1 MAKVR
6 VLDETGRQPGHPVQA
21 SALELAARLPHLM
34 LEARRVLAAVSGV
47 HGRRRA
53 GPGEAFWQFRAFA
66 PGEAA
71 QRVDWRRSARDD
83 RLYVREREWE
93 AAHSVHLWIDRSP
106 SMAYI
111 SSLAAASKAERAL
124 VLGLALSDA
133 LVEAGERV
141 GLMGLMPPRA
151 SRRIAERL
159 AETLLLDKAGQD
171 ADLPPGDALPPQAEI
186 ILITD
191 ALVPA
196 EDFARRIASIAAR
209 GAKGH
214 VIRIVDPVEETFPFD
229 GEAVLE
235 DVEGRADLRVGD
247 ARAWGAMYRERFVQ
261 HGRAIAEAC
270 LKRGWSV
277 TVHRTDRPATEPA
290 LRVLGILAGGGIQRQ
305 GAA

>member
-6 VLDETGRQPGHPVQA
+6 VLDEAGRQPGRPVQA
-21 SALELAARLPHLM
+21 LALELAARLPHLM

-93 AAHSVHLWIDRSP
+93 AAHSVHLWIDRSA
-106 SMAYI
+106 SMAYQ
-111 SSLAAASKAERAL
+111 SSLASASKAERAL
-124 VLGLALSDA
+124 VIGLALADA
-133 LVEAGERV
+133 LVDAGERV
-141 GLMGLMPPRA
+141 GLLGLLPPRS

-159 AETLLLDKAGQD
+159 AETILLDDAGRD
-171 ADLPPGDALPPQAEI
+171 RDLPPGDALPPQAEI
-186 ILITD
+186 IMITD

-196 EDFARRIASIAAR
+196 ADFTARIAGISAR
-209 GAKGH
+209 GARGH
-214 VIRIVDPVEETFPFD
+214 VIRIVDPVEELFPFD

-235 DVEGRADLRVGD
+235 DVEGRLDLRVGD
-247 ARAWGAMYRERFVQ
+247 ARSWGALYRERFQ
-261 HGRAIAEAC
+261 AHGRAIADGC
-270 LKRGWSV
+270 LKRGWSIA
-277 TVHRTDRPATEPA
+277 THRTDRPATEPA
-290 LRVLGILAGGGIQRQ
+290 LRLLGILAGGGVQRQ